1 MFVVRLG
8 LILMFIAAI
17 ASGGLALLNTQTAPV
32 IAENKA
38 REQAQARAEV
48 MRSLGVKTFEADTTE
63 DGFVYYRAY
72 DERGQLAGYVTLAK
86 GRGYSSTIETV
97 SGYDKNLNVAGL
109 KITFQQETPGLGT
122 KSQEVR
128 KGEATPWFL
137 QQFVGKDARTLA
149 VTKDRGDIDA
159 ITGATIT
166 SRAVTNSV
174 REAALKLETEIASE
188 PAPEPVPLETAAAD
202 SSMTTAEDVMDGG
215 EEVTQ

>member
-8 LILMFIAAI
+8 LILMFIAAL
-17 ASGGLALLNTQTAPV
+17 ASGGLALLNTQTAPI

-38 REQAQARAEV
+38 REQAQARSEV
-48 MRSLGVKTFEADTTE
+48 MRSFGVKEFKADTTE
-63 DGFVYYRAY
+63 DGFVFYRAF

-86 GRGYSSTIETV
+86 GKGYSSTIETV
-97 SGYDKNLNVAGL
+97 SGFDKQFNVAGL

-122 KSQEVR
+122 KAQEVR

-137 QQFVGKDARTLA
+137 QQFIGEDATTLA

-166 SRAVTNSV
+166 SRAITNSV
-174 REAALKLETEIASE
+174 RDVALQLQEAIANEPEI
-188 PAPEPVPLETAAAD
+188 TMQAAAD
-202 SSMTTAEDVMDGG
+202 STMTAEVNSEPEA
-215 EEVTQ
+215 EEVTE